1 MRTSVVVFALSSLL
15 ALAPAPSNA
24 AWPSGGLQ
32 VATPYY
38 LNPDGRLVHDGTG
51 RILSLV
57 HNSGHSNWWVVN
69 RVTPTG
75 EYAAG
80 WTPSGLNFYNDTS
93 PGAML
98 AVSLD
103 GGGGLW
109 HVETEPGPTSGSD
122 VVLDRMTAGAT
133 LDPAIPWI
141 VAGSSAVESEP
152 VVAADGGAGTFVAWW
167 RNFSQLYLQ
176 HLTSTGAVQAGW
188 PAAGKLLLNDF
199 QFAQIRPALLSDVS
213 GGALVLANGASGLRL
228 YRVDAT
234 GATPA
239 GWNAAG
245 VLLDAGGAT
254 TVDLVRSDA
263 SHVFAVWTTGGRVV
277 SQLVPT
283 AGSGDPA
290 WPGLPLELFSAAQSA
305 TRLDLVAD
313 GLGGLHALGR
323 TSDGGARW
331 QHVDESGALASGFG
345 AGGLSPLDDDAVIP
359 LATSVQGWQIVGAAG
374 SDGGL
379 IVCWRDERTGDE
391 GVRARW
397 LLADGTPDPA
407 EPSAGRLIAADWA
420 PYTLYA
426 LAVLG
431 DGEAGAYVLWSEYA
445 QLPYY
450 TTAFL
455 TRAYSSSLLGVEPPR
470 GSTLALSLWPN
481 PTREVL
487 TARLTLPFEG
497 VARLSLHDVAGRLV
511 ASREVAGAGEQVVRL
526 DEVGSLAPGVY
537 VLTLAQGAGMRRAR
551 VAVIR

>member
-1 MRTSVVVFALSSLL
+1 MRTNGVVLALSSLL
-15 ALAPAPSNA
+15 TLAPASSNA
-24 AWPSGGLQ
+24 AWPTGGVQ

-38 LNPDGRLVHDGTG
+38 LNLDGRLLHDGSG

-57 HNSGHSNWWVVN
+57 KNSGNSNWWVVN

-80 WTPSGLNFYNDTS
+80 WTASGVGFMNDTS
-93 PGAML
+93 PGTML

-103 GGGGLW
+103 GSGGLW

-122 VVLDRMTAGAT
+122 VVLDRITAGAT
-133 LDPAIPWI
+133 FDPATPWI

-152 VVAADGGAGTFVAWW
+152 GVAGDGGTGTFVAWW

-188 PAAGKLLLNDF
+188 PAAGKWLLNDF
-199 QFAQIRPALLSDVS
+199 QFAQIRPATISDAS
-213 GGALVLANGASGLRL
+213 GGALVLANGAGGLRL
-228 YRVDAT
+228 FRVDAA
-234 GATPA
+234 GGTPA
-239 GWNAAG
+239 GWSAAG

-263 SHVFAVWTTGGRVV
+263 SHVFAVWTAGGRVV
-277 SQLVPT
+277 SQLVPI

-290 WPGLPLELFSAAQSA
+290 WPGSPLELFSAAQEA
-305 TRLDLVAD
+305 TWLDLVAD
-313 GLGGLHALGR
+313 GVGGLHALAR

-359 LATSVQGWQIVGAAG
+359 FAGSFQGADIVGAAG
-374 SDGGL
+374 SNGGL
-379 IVCWRDERTGDE
+379 IACWRDERTGGE

-407 EPSAGRLIAADWA
+407 EPSAGRVIAADWA
-420 PYTLYA
+420 PYTMYI

-431 DGEAGAYVLWSEYA
+431 DGAAGAYVLWSEYA
-445 QLPYY
+445 PLPYY

-481 PTREVL
+481 PTRESL
-487 TARLTLPFEG
+487 TARLTLPVDD

-511 ASREVAGAGEQVVRL
+511 ASREVAGAGEQVVRM
-526 DEVGSLAPGVY
+526 DDVGSLAPGVY
-537 VLTLAQGAGMRRAR
+537 VLTLAQGAGVRRAR